1 MKNGRTATLV
11 LMILVVGLLNADQ
24 NLINATLGAIEK
36 EFRVTDADIGLMSG
50 LFTILGAVVSLLV
63 GYLSDT
69 WNRKMLFVY
78 SVLLSEVPCLLTAF
92 SANYGQFF
100 LFRILTGFGV
110 GASFPVIFSLLGDLY
125 GEKERAAAVAWMT
138 TVMGIGQIAGQ
149 LVSGYLGP
157 VTGWRAPF
165 IVVSVP
171 TLLLL
176 LAFFLVVREPRR
188 GAAEEGVN
196 SLVAQGLLYPRSIKL
211 RDYLRLFRIRTNLY
225 LFLQGIL
232 GTVPW
237 GAIPLFIV
245 KFLNEN
251 KSLSIEAATTAFL
264 LFGVGNV
271 AGTILGGLAGGPLLK
286 KRPALLPQFCAATTF
301 VGAGFTLY
309 LFVGLPQGSL
319 VWTLVLGF
327 LAAFFASMTGPNMR
341 TMLLDTNVP
350 ENRGAIFSIFNLTD
364 SVGTGIGKYVA
375 GLLSVG
381 FGLTAAISTSA
392 AFWIPCGVL
401 LWVAALV
408 FAGDISALHRKMEEV
423 AREMKASTRGV

>member
-1 MKNGRTATLV
+1 
-11 LMILVVGLLNADQ
+11 MIIVVGLLNADQ
-24 NLINATLGAIEK
+24 NLINSTLGAIEQ

-63 GYLSDT
+63 GFLSDK

-78 SVLLSEVPCLLTAF
+78 SVLLSEIPCLLTAF
-92 SANYGQFF
+92 TANYQQFF
-100 LFRILTGFGV
+100 ICRILTGFGV
-110 GASFPVIFSLLGDLY
+110 GASFPVIFSFIGDMY
-125 GEKERAAAVAWMT
+125 GEKERAGAVAWMT

-149 LVSGYLGP
+149 LVGGYIGP
-157 VTGWRAPF
+157 STGWRMPF
-165 IVVSVP
+165 VIVSVP
-171 TLLLL
+171 TLIF
-176 LAFFLVVREPRR
+176 LAVFFAAVKEPRR
-188 GAAEEGVN
+188 GAAEEGVD
-196 SLVAQGLLYPRSIKL
+196 SLVAQGYLYPRSIRF
-211 RDYLRLFRIRTNLY
+211 RDYLGLFKIRTNLF

-232 GTVPW
+232 GTIPW

-271 AGTILGGLAGGPLLK
+271 AGTILGGLAGGPLLRRK
-286 KRPALLPQFCAATTF
+286 PALLPQFCAVTTL
-301 VGAGFTLY
+301 VGAGITLY
-309 LFVGLPQGSL
+309 MFIGLPQGSIL
-319 VWTLVLGF
+319 WTLVLGF

-375 GLLSVG
+375 GLLSVS
-381 FGLTAAISTSA
+381 FGLTAAISSSA
-392 AFWIPCGVL
+392 AFWIPCAIL
-401 LWVAALV
+401 LWIAALV
-408 FAGDISALHRKMEEV
+408 FAGDISALHSRMKEV
-423 AREMKASTRGV
+423 AQEMKAAKAT